1 MKKKLIALVLILS
14 LFLGSG
20 GVILAQNNDQL
31 PDPGLT
37 PDSPFYFLKMWRERI
52 VMFFTFSSQS
62 KVERALSYAQ
72 EKMAEFKLMAQKN
85 KMKATEKAKRE
96 YENYL
101 DKVNENIEKLRTRG
115 KNVEEL
121 VTKVSEATFKHE
133 EVLQKVYEKVPDSA
147 KEAILK
153 AMEVSTKG
161 HERALEAISGAKK
174 KIELEERNKE
184 MLRNLE
190 NLKERLRIQ
199 KRSE

>member
-1 MKKKLIALVLILS
+1 MKRKLIALVLILS

-20 GVILAQNNDQL
+20 GVILAKNNDQL

-52 VMFFTFSSQS
+52 VMLFTFSSQS
-62 KVERALSYAQ
+62 KVERALSYSQ
-72 EKMAEFKLMAQKN
+72 EKMAEFKLMAQEGKIE
-85 KMKATEKAKRE
+85 ATEKAKRE

-101 DKVNENIEKLRTRG
+101 NKANGNIEKLKAQG

-121 VTKVSEATFKHE
+121 VTKVSEATSKHG

-174 KIELEERNKE
+174 KIEQEERS
-184 MLRNLE
+184 
-190 NLKERLRIQ
+190 
-199 KRSE
+199 KRC

>member
-1 MKKKLIALVLILS
+1 MKRKLIVLILILS

-52 VMFFTFSSQS
+52 VMFFTFSPQS
-62 KVERALSYAQ
+62 KVERALSYSQ
-72 EKMAEFKLMAQKN
+72 EKMAEFKLMAQEGKI
-85 KMKATEKAKRE
+85 KATEKARRE

-101 DKVNENIEKLRTRG
+101 NKANRNIEKLKARG

-121 VTKVSEATFKHE
+121 VTKVSEATFKHKG
-133 EVLQKVYEKVPDSA
+133 VLQKVYEKVPDKA

-153 AMEVSTKG
+153 AMEASMKG
-161 HERALEAISGAKK
+161 HERALEAISGVKK

-184 MLRNLE
+184 MLRNLN

-199 KRSE
+199 KKSE

>member
-1 MKKKLIALVLILS
+1 M
-14 LFLGSG
+14 
-20 GVILAQNNDQL
+20 
-31 PDPGLT
+31 
-37 PDSPFYFLKMWRERI
+37 
-52 VMFFTFSSQS
+52 
-62 KVERALSYAQ
+62 AQ
-72 EKMAEFKLMAQKN
+72 EGKI
-85 KMKATEKAKRE
+85 KATEKAKRE

-101 DKVNENIEKLRTRG
+101 NKANRNIEKLKAQG

-121 VTKVSEATFKHE
+121 VIKVSEATFKHE
-133 EVLQKVYEKVPDSA
+133 GVLQKVYEKAPDKA

-153 AMEVSTKG
+153 AMEISTKG

-174 KIELEERNKE
+174 KIELEGRNKE